1 MMRLRLAALAV
12 AWAVPPESLL
22 TLSPLPRFAVAVV
35 IAFAPIFVA
44 NMVFAQRFRTTGDS
58 GTAFGANLL
67 GAILGGV
74 LAAPY
79 GYGGFYPN
87 GYGVTPGYGYGG
99 AAFYGYGGG
108 GGYGYGGGGYGG
120 GGSCYPAQ
128 VLGPYGPQLVQICQ

>member
-1 MMRLRLAALAV
+1 MVVPALAAAAGAAV
-12 AWAVPPESLL
+12 L
-22 TLSPLPRFAVAVV
+22 
-35 IAFAPIFVA
+35 
-44 NMVFAQRFRTTGDS
+44 
-58 GTAFGANLL
+58 AFGGWRGGPGFGGGWHGGGGWYPGLGIAAGVAA

-79 GYGGFYPN
+79 GYGGYYPN

-108 GGYGYGGGGYGG
+108 GG
-120 GGSCYPAQ
+120 CYPAQ